1 MYTGR
6 ALLPVTKSRIGD
18 LAMNETKQLSAVG
31 VDAKPLPAHL
41 SQNEIIAA
49 HAVKSGNYKGLTY
62 STALMILQMADE
74 MGLPMAQA
82 LGSMHL
88 VDGKLVMS
96 ANLIAALVKR
106 SGRYNYKVLEHTDK
120 NCTIE
125 FFEKLGVKDGLIVWD
140 SLGKFSWNMDMAKRA
155 GLHTKQVWL
164 KFPENML
171 FSRAITSG
179 VRTFCPDLTV
189 VAVYDTEEAESF
201 DKSSYKHQEQGP
213 SAREPINIADL
224 AKSVVLAN
232 N

>member
-1 MYTGR
+1 MEP
-6 ALLPVTKSRIGD
+6 AMENAIAEKPV
-18 LAMNETKQLSAVG
+18 LSPAGLDV
-31 VDAKPLPAHL
+31 KPAPANL

-62 STALMILQMADE
+62 STALMILQMAE
-74 MGLPMAQA
+74 ELGLPMAQA

-106 SGRYNYKVLEHTDK
+106 SGRYNYKVVEQTDK
-120 NCTIE
+120 VCTLE
-125 FFEKLGVKDGLIVWD
+125 FFQKLGVKDGLIVWD
-140 SLGKFSWNMDMAKRA
+140 ALGKFSWNMEMAKRA

-171 FSRAITSG
+171 FSRCITSG

-189 VAVYDTEEAESF
+189 VAVYDSEEAEAF
-201 DKSSYKHQEQGP
+201 DRSAYKHQEQAAP
-213 SAREPINIADL
+213 AREPINLNDL
-224 AKSVVLAN
+224 AKSVAAAN

>member
-1 MYTGR
+1 MQT
-6 ALLPVTKSRIGD
+6 
-18 LAMNETKQLSAVG
+18 ETKQLSATG

-62 STALMILQMADE
+62 STALMILQMAGE

-106 SGRYNYKVLEHTDK
+106 SGRYNYKVMEHTDK

-201 DKSSYKHQEQGP
+201 DKSAYKHQEQGAA
-213 SAREPINIADL
+213 AREPINIADL